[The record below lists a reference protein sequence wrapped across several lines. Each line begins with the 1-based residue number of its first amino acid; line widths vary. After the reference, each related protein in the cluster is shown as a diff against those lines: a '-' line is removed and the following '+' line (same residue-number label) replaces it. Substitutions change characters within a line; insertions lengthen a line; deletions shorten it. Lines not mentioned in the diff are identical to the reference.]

1 MQLSVYALFDGT
13 CHSAM
18 SFYQQVFGG
27 ELSLIKVKDSPMQ
40 PMFPEALQERVLNA
54 RLTSN
59 EVDISASDWLH
70 PTEQPASGNTLCLYL
85 RGGTGH
91 RTREIFNLLAAQ
103 ATVTDP
109 LTEQPFGL
117 YGALNDNFGLRWM
130 FHAALENRENESL

>member
-1 MQLSVYALFDGT
+1 MQLSVYALFDGQ

-27 ELSLIKVKDSPMQ
+27 ELHLIKVKDSPMQ
-40 PMFPEALQERVLNA
+40 PMFPPLMQERVVNA

-70 PTEQPASGNTLCLYL
+70 PTEHPQQGNLLCLYL
-85 RGGTGH
+85 SGGTVS
-91 RTREIFNLLAAQ
+91 RTREIFELLSAQ

-109 LTEQPFGL
+109 FVEHPFGF
-117 YGALNDNFGLRWM
+117 YGALNDNFSMRWM
-130 FHAALENRENESL
+130 FHAVSDVQPNQQL

>member
-1 MQLSVYALFDGT
+1 MQLSVYALYDGQ

-27 ELSLIKVKDSPMQ
+27 ELHLIKVKDSPMQ

-70 PTEQPASGNTLCLYL
+70 PTEQPKPGNMLCLYL
-85 RGGTGH
+85 RGGSVS
-91 RTREIFNLLAAQ
+91 RTREIFALLAAQ
-103 ATVTDP
+103 AIVTDP

-117 YGALNDNFGLRWM
+117 YGALNDNFGVRWM
-130 FHAALENRENESL
+130 FHATLDQA

>member
-1 MQLSVYALFDGT
+1 MQLSVYALFDGQ

-40 PMFPEALQERVLNA
+40 PMFPEALQEQVLNA
-54 RLTSN
+54 RLTSA

-70 PTEQPASGNTLCLYL
+70 PTEQPTPGNMLCLYL
-85 RGGTGH
+85 RGGSVS
-91 RTREIFNLLAAQ
+91 RTREVFALLSAQ

-117 YGALNDNFGLRWM
+117 YGALNDNFGVRWM
-130 FHAALENRENESL
+130 FHASVVYTQNH

>member
-1 MQLSVYALFDGT
+1 MQLSVYALFDGQ

-27 ELSLIKVKDSPMQ
+27 ELNLINVKDSPMQ

-70 PTEQPASGNTLCLYL
+70 PTEQPKPGNMLCLYL
-85 RGGTGH
+85 RGGSVS
-91 RTREIFNLLAAQ
+91 RTREIFALLAAQ
-103 ATVTDP
+103 AVVTDP
-109 LTEQPFGL
+109 LTAQPFGL
-117 YGALNDNFGLRWM
+117 YGALNDNFGVRWM
-130 FHAALENRENESL
+130 FHATLDQA